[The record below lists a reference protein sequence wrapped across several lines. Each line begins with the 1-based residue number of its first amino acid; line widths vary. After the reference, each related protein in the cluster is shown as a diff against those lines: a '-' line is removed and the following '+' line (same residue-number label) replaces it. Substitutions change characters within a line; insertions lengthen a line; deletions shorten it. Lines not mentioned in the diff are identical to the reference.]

1 MRYFSYTVPSAA
13 PENVSAVALD
23 ATTVELL
30 WEAPPLDSQNGIIR
44 HYSIDILVRNTRET
58 FKLQSENVTQTLIMN
73 LHPYYEYSFQVAAI
87 TIGAGPLSMAVT
99 ATTSESGMSM
109 KCLFCKSEL

>member
-1 MRYFSYTVPSAA
+1 MFLICFSYTVPSAA
-13 PENVSAVALD
+13 PENVCAVVLD

-44 HYSIDILVRNTRET
+44 YYSIDVFVKNTREI
-58 FKLQSENVTQTLIMN
+58 FKLHSENLTQTLIMN

-87 TIGAGPLSMAVT
+87 TIGAGPLSTAVT
-99 ATTSESGMSM
+99 ATTLESGMSIN
-109 KCLFCKSEL
+109 C